1 MPHVDGV
8 DDSVGYGVRGRS
20 YSGQGVYGYS
30 DNYIGVS
37 GSYSGID
44 VFGGSSQ
51 SEGGY
56 AAVLDARVYV
66 TGPLYKPGLF

>member
-37 GSYSGID
+37 GRS